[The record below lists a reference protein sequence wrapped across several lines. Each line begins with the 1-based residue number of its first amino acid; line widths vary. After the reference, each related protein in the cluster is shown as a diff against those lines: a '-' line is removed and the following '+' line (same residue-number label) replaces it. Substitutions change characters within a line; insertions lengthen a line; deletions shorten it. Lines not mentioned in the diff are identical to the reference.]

1 MKKYIINLFLIAGML
16 VAFAACKKEENRVIF
31 EGGTAPVLSASSTT
45 PLIFVKDDAEK
56 NAVTLN
62 WTNPDYMFNTGLSS
76 QNVTYTVEIDTVG
89 SNFTNPAKAEA
100 VVSSDLSKT
109 FTVKELN
116 TYLNAMDLAFNMA
129 HEVEFRVKST
139 LANSSAPLYSNT
151 VKINITPYLDT
162 KYPVPDKLFIT
173 GGATPLGWQAG
184 NGSEAE
190 PPSQTFTKTNAYTFE
205 LTLALKANESYLF
218 IPVYSSWSAKYGYDG
233 AGNANNPDGDNFK
246 PDGGDMKAPSTSGTY
261 KITVDFKTGRYTVE
275 KQ

>member
-1 MKKYIINLFLIAGML
+1 MNKYIINLLLISGVV

-31 EGGTAPVLSASSTT
+31 EGGTAPVLTASSTT

-100 VVSSDLSKT
+100 VVSSNLSKT
-109 FTVKELN
+109 FSVRELN
-116 TYLNAMDLAFNMA
+116 TLLNTMDLAFGMA

-151 VKINITPYLDT
+151 VKINITPYLDVA
-162 KYPVPDKLFIT
+162 VPLPPTGQLFLTGSATASGWTNDPPASQKLTQISVTEYTIT
-173 GGATPLGWQAG
+173 IALTSGQIKFLSTPGNWQPQYGMVEDRIGVLGA
-184 NGSEAE
+184 NMGSGSDPKEIEIA
-190 PPSQTFTKTNAYTFE
+190 A
-205 LTLALKANESYLF
+205 A
-218 IPVYSSWSAKYGYDG
+218 
-233 AGNANNPDGDNFK
+233 
-246 PDGGDMKAPSTSGTY
+246 GTY
-261 KITVDFKTGRYTVE
+261 KITVNFKTGRYTVE